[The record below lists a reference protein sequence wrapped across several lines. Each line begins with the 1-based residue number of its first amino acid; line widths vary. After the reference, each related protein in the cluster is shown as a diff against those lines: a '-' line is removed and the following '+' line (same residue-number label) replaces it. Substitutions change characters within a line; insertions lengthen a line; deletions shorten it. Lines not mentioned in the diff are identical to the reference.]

1 VTRTPDPSEALR
13 LGVSRPVVTDHI
25 GFQVMAAFRRQPTSS
40 VFTVKLELCLCSLAR
55 NFSATS
61 YGKLKIY
68 RSEDGPRCK
77 FHMLFLLPRKRWH
90 IAPTCVLLLITT
102 KPLPATASEDSESG
116 VRLPVALEYI
126 HLIPAQE
133 CKPYPPHVLVILPF
147 VFPCHVA
154 DSVAPRRA
162 HHRDYGEGRP
172 QDARGLSEG
181 EWLAVYCLSS
191 FIRYER

>member
-1 VTRTPDPSEALR
+1 MASVSAHVPRLHSKTLTFVFVHLLEISLR
-13 LGVSRPVVTDHI
+13 
-25 GFQVMAAFRRQPTSS
+25 QVMENLRFIDPKTDPD
-40 VFTVKLELCLCSLAR
+40 VNFTCCFCCHES
-55 NFSATS
+55 
-61 YGKLKIY
+61 
-68 RSEDGPRCK
+68 D
-77 FHMLFLLPRKRWH
+77 WH

-102 KPLPATASEDSESG
+102 KPLPATASEDSDSG

-133 CKPYPPHVLVILPF
+133 CKPYPPHVPVILPF

-191 FIRYER
+191 FSVTRGNHRLAVRSTP